1 MDNIFHR
8 IPLPL
13 MFSSAPQ
20 HAPSQSV
27 EDEDGLRWR
36 LCAGAAVFNSKNEI
50 LIGERIGKPGS
61 WQTPQGGVDGGSKME
76 SVTTAAIRE
85 LYEEVGLENGKH
97 VVVETTDEPIKCRYK
112 TGGTGS
118 WLEKEGFAGQE
129 LNFVIFRCADAELEK
144 HPSLVCKLFGLNG
157 EKPEFSAVRW
167 EKLDWVVDNVWE
179 KKSRPYQVLKEAC
192 VPIMKRWEES
202 NLDLSG
208 RWSRDSTRGLH
219 YPLGDFVETYEGAS
233 TLFGDGGVVKRC
245 CMYLAEE
252 DADDRIAHPV
262 NNGMSL
268 ADIKDPKV
276 GVLLLNLGGPETG
289 EDVEGFLYNLFADPD
304 IIRLPPLL
312 APLQSLVALLIS
324 KRRAPKS
331 REAYDSI
338 GGGSPI
344 LQYTRAQAD
353 LMVKS
358 LKERYGIE
366 AKTYIGMRY
375 WYPFTEE
382 ALDKIREDGINA
394 LVILPL
400 YPQFSISTS
409 GSSLRVLQEE
419 FAKKSDLYG
428 PQKMFHTVIPSW
440 YDRPGYVKSVANLIK
455 EELDSFTPQEIEEGT
470 SEKQPI
476 PKHVLFS
483 AHGVPASYIEAG
495 DPYKAQIEDCVDRIR
510 ALLPSEDEGVK
521 VHLSFQSRVGPV
533 EWLRPYT
540 DDVLPSLGEQGVKNL
555 VVVPISFVSEHIETL
570 EEIDIEYRELA
581 LESGITNWRRS
592 PALNTDATFIDD
604 MADMVA
610 DALNEPSQS
619 ITEACVAN
627 NVGNLEL
634 DFASNEME
642 ISSAG
647 VGGVGSADDLTGRA
661 RRRKGNS
668 FFYY

>member
-1 MDNIFHR
+1 VCLLEN
-8 IPLPL
+8 
-13 MFSSAPQ
+13 
-20 HAPSQSV
+20 
-27 EDEDGLRWR
+27 WR
-36 LCAGAAVFNSKNEI
+36 EIDSRCLHVAKIWREIKNEVAQQKAMH
-50 LIGERIGKPGS
+50 LHHDH
-61 WQTPQGGVDGGSKME
+61 VSKR
-76 SVTTAAIRE
+76 TTATATTP
-85 LYEEVGLENGKH
+85 LYHYSTQIIIPSRLIEDSGFRMI
-97 VVVETTDEPIKCRYK
+97 IK
-112 TGGTGS
+112 
-118 WLEKEGFAGQE
+118 
-129 LNFVIFRCADAELEK
+129 
-144 HPSLVCKLFGLNG
+144 
-157 EKPEFSAVRW
+157 
-167 EKLDWVVDNVWE
+167 
-179 KKSRPYQVLKEAC
+179 
-192 VPIMKRWEES
+192 
-202 NLDLSG
+202 
-208 RWSRDSTRGLH
+208 WSRFVSILLLINSAIEDYASGFQFQQSHCVGRTTSSGGIAQSRTKLGTATALN
-219 YPLGDFVETYEGAS
+219 LGDS
-233 TLFGDGGVVKRC
+233 ISNSPWQPNNND
-245 CMYLAEE
+245 
-252 DADDRIAHPV
+252 IAR
-262 NNGMSL
+262 GEAIM
-268 ADIKDPKV
+268 ADPKV

-289 EDVEGFLYNLFADPD
+289 KDVEGFLYNLFADPD
-304 IIRLPPLL
+304 IIRLPPFV
-312 APLQSLVALLIS
+312 APLQSLVALIIS

-353 LMVKS
+353 LMAKS
-358 LKERYGIE
+358 LKERYGID

-382 ALDKIREDGINA
+382 ALDKIRADEINA
-394 LVILPL
+394 LVILPM

-428 PQKMFHTVIPSW
+428 PQKMFHTVVPSW
-440 YDRPGYVKSVANLIK
+440 YTRPGYVKSVASLIQR
-455 EELDSFTPQEIEEGT
+455 ELDSFSPEEIEEGT
-470 SEKQPI
+470 SDKQPI

-495 DPYKAQIEDCVDRIR
+495 DPYKAQIEDCVERIK
-510 ALLPSEDEGVK
+510 ALLPSEEEGVK

-604 MADMVA
+604 MADLVA
-610 DALNEPSQS
+610 EALNEPSQS

-627 NVGNLEL
+627 NVGNLALESV
-634 DFASNEME
+634 SNQME

-647 VGGVGSADDLTGRA
+647 VGGVGYDDDLTARA
-661 RRRKGNS
+661 RLRRGKN
-668 FFYY
+668 

>member
-1 MDNIFHR
+1 MR
-8 IPLPL
+8 ITRRRTLAAYCLALTTDWGLGFTP
-13 MFSSAPQ
+13 SAP
-20 HAPSQSV
+20 PSVSHSFTSI
-27 EDEDGLRWR
+27 DD
-36 LCAGAAVFNSKNEI
+36 
-50 LIGERIGKPGS
+50 IGRSSRHPKA
-61 WQTPQGGVDGGSKME
+61 
-76 SVTTAAIRE
+76 TT
-85 LYEEVGLENGKH
+85 
-97 VVVETTDEPIKCRYK
+97 
-112 TGGTGS
+112 
-118 WLEKEGFAGQE
+118 
-129 LNFVIFRCADAELEK
+129 
-144 HPSLVCKLFGLNG
+144 
-157 EKPEFSAVRW
+157 
-167 EKLDWVVDNVWE
+167 KLDTASVLTLDDDVSFRSVVTPSVSSD
-179 KKSRPYQVLKEAC
+179 LKE
-192 VPIMKRWEES
+192 
-202 NLDLSG
+202 
-208 RWSRDSTRGLH
+208 
-219 YPLGDFVETYEGAS
+219 
-233 TLFGDGGVVKRC
+233 
-245 CMYLAEE
+245 
-252 DADDRIAHPV
+252 
-262 NNGMSL
+262 
-268 ADIKDPKV
+268 PKV

-304 IIRLPPLL
+304 IIRLPPFL

-353 LMVKS
+353 LMTKS
-358 LKERYGIE
+358 LKDRYGID

-382 ALDKIREDGINA
+382 ALAKIREDGINA

-440 YDRPGYVKSVANLIK
+440 YDRPGYVKSVANLIQQ
-455 EELDSFTPQEIEEGT
+455 ELDSFTPEEIEEGT
-470 SEKQPI
+470 SAEQPI

-495 DPYKAQIEDCVDRIR
+495 DPYKAQIEDCVERIK
-510 ALLPSEDEGVK
+510 ALLPSEEDGVK

-592 PALNTDATFIDD
+592 PALNTDPTFIDD

-610 DALNEPSQS
+610 DALSEPSQT

-634 DFASNEME
+634 ESVSNQLE

-647 VGGVGSADDLTGRA
+647 VGGVGFDDNLAYRSRMREGEIFNGRLA
-661 RRRKGNS
+661 MIGIVMTCLLEYFSGQPLIHLFGIPN
-668 FFYY
+668 

>member
-1 MDNIFHR
+1 MIIRWSSFISALILIDSSRLHHASG
-8 IPLPL
+8 
-13 MFSSAPQ
+13 FSSIQPPHRVAGTGTGMSPSATTRLDAATALLSLGDSAKLVVAVAPV
-20 HAPSQSV
+20 APS
-27 EDEDGLRWR
+27 
-36 LCAGAAVFNSKNEI
+36 AGAIS
-50 LIGERIGKPGS
+50 
-61 WQTPQGGVDGGSKME
+61 
-76 SVTTAAIRE
+76 
-85 LYEEVGLENGKH
+85 
-97 VVVETTDEPIKCRYK
+97 
-112 TGGTGS
+112 
-118 WLEKEGFAGQE
+118 
-129 LNFVIFRCADAELEK
+129 
-144 HPSLVCKLFGLNG
+144 
-157 EKPEFSAVRW
+157 
-167 EKLDWVVDNVWE
+167 
-179 KKSRPYQVLKEAC
+179 
-192 VPIMKRWEES
+192 
-202 NLDLSG
+202 
-208 RWSRDSTRGLH
+208 
-219 YPLGDFVETYEGAS
+219 
-233 TLFGDGGVVKRC
+233 
-245 CMYLAEE
+245 
-252 DADDRIAHPV
+252 
-262 NNGMSL
+262 
-268 ADIKDPKV
+268 DPTKV

-312 APLQSLVALLIS
+312 APLQSLVALVIS

-353 LMVKS
+353 LMVDS
-358 LKERYGIE
+358 LRERHGVE
-366 AKTYIGMRY
+366 AKAYIGMRY

-382 ALDKIREDGINA
+382 ALDDIRKDGINA
-394 LVILPL
+394 LVILPM

-419 FAKKSDLYG
+419 FAKRSDLYG

-440 YDRPGYVKSVANLIK
+440 YDRPGYVRSVANLIRR
-455 EELDSFTPQEIEEGT
+455 ELDSFTPEEIEEGT
-470 SEKQPI
+470 SELQPV
-476 PKHVLFS
+476 PRHVLFS

-495 DPYKAQIEDCVDRIR
+495 DPYRDQILDCVGRIT
-510 ALLPSEDEGVK
+510 ALLPSEEEGVK

-592 PALNTDATFIDD
+592 PALNTDASFINE

-610 DALNEPSQS
+610 EALNEPSQS

-627 NVGNLEL
+627 NVGNLALE
-634 DFASNEME
+634 SVSSQME

-647 VGGVGSADDLTGRA
+647 VGGVGYDDDLAGRA
-661 RRRKGNS
+661 RRLRKDRYSRTILKRGD
-668 FFYY
+668 